1 MKLNRKLITFFAIY
15 LLLFFALAISYS
27 LLVTFLTSLG
37 YTATERSV
45 FFVGDALFGMM
56 AQVGLGY
63 LCDRFGKVKPFI
75 YGCFALYVACTYLLY
90 GTVAKSFFMHL
101 ILVMIVG
108 GMMRITNGL
117 MDSFTMEQSEEFKEN
132 YGVIRLFGS
141 IGWALGSPV
150 AAMIVTRYG
159 YPALG
164 TGFFAVAA
172 VMLLLVLAVS
182 DVHVKRGNETI
193 SLENVRDLFR
203 NRGYLVVIIILFV
216 LFCVDTTQSYT
227 VIDKMMYLNGTEQD
241 VGNYW
246 AVAAMLELP
255 MFFLGGRLIKKYGAM
270 KLCAMAAIVYAT
282 RYVIYALATRIIHV
296 FIAGVLQAITYP
308 VLMVTSKVLV
318 DEQSPDNMKISGQQV
333 GLSVYGSGSALVSP
347 LVCGILTDNIGVNNT
362 LLLIALTALVG
373 FVLCVLSLRKPSNN
387 IQ

>member
-255 MFFLGGRLIKKYGAM
+255 MFFLGGRLIKKHGAM

-308 VLMVTSKVLV
+308 VLMVTSKVLI

>member
-1 MKLNRKLITFFAIY
+1 MKLNKKLVTFFAIY

-37 YTATERSV
+37 YSATERSI
-45 FFVGDALFGMM
+45 FFVMDALFGMTVQ
-56 AQVGLGY
+56 AGLGY

-75 YGCFALYVACTYLLY
+75 YGCFALYIMANYFLY
-90 GTVAKSFFMHL
+90 GTVGKSFFMHL

-141 IGWALGSPV
+141 IGWAVGSPV

-159 YPALG
+159 YQALG
-164 TGFFAVAA
+164 TGFFMVSA
-172 VMLLLVLAVS
+172 VMLLMVLAVS
-182 DVHVKRGNETI
+182 DVHVKRGNNAVSI
-193 SLENVRDLFR
+193 ENVRDLFR
-203 NRGYLVVIIILFV
+203 NRGYLTVVVILFV
-216 LFCVDTTQSYT
+216 MFCVDTTQSYT

-246 AVAAMLELP
+246 ALAAMLELP
-255 MFFLGGRLIKKYGAM
+255 LFFLGGRLIKKYGAM
-270 KLCAMAAIVYAT
+270 KLAAMAALVYGVRYVVYAM
-282 RYVIYALATRIIHV
+282 ATKILHV
-296 FIAGVLQAITYP
+296 FIAGALQAITYP
-308 VLMVTSKVLV
+308 VLMVTSKALV

-333 GLSVYGSGSALVSP
+333 ALSIYGSGSALISP

-362 LLLIALTALVG
+362 LLIIAATGLFG
-373 FVLCVLSLRKPSNN
+373 FILCVLSLRKQPQNL
-387 IQ
+387 Q